1 MGFLPGLATT
11 YMGWGRM
18 LIRGL
23 LLGLTGFLLL
33 QFGLRA
39 SSRAALFTAAFWQTF
54 AEYARY
60 RRKRLWPILPILGGL
75 ILLIWGAVFVFEWVL
90 AYYAAR
96 LGHPVGLD

>member
-1 MGFLPGLATT
+1 
-11 YMGWGRM
+11 M

-39 SSRAALFTAAFWQTF
+39 GSRAALFTAAFWQTF
-54 AEYARY
+54 SEYAYY
-60 RRKRLWPILPILGGL
+60 RLKRLWPILPVLGGL

-96 LGHPVGLD
+96 LGHPVGLR